1 MCGIIGYVGKKNI
14 GDVIIHGLEAV
25 EYRGY
30 DSAGISVIDNNK
42 IRTVKSVGK
51 IENLKKKLKKVD
63 LNNSVCGIGHTRW
76 ATHGEVSELNA
87 HPQVVNRVSVVHNGI
102 IENYKEIER
111 ELKDKYTF
119 KSETDSERVAA
130 LIDSFYDGSNQVEA
144 INKAIHKLTGSY
156 AIGVIFEGVPK
167 IYGVRKDAPLILG
180 IGSKEHFIASDIS
193 AIIDY
198 TNKYIYL
205 DDNEIVEADKDFNI
219 YYDGIIINKKIE
231 TAKWDM
237 ETANKNGYDHY
248 MLKEINEQE
257 ELSKK
262 LYSKYIP
269 NDNFSDLV
277 IDLTK
282 YKRIDFVACGSAYN
296 ASLIA
301 KYFAD
306 KYCSSKDFYVNCY
319 AASEYRYTNH
329 YFDKDVLV
337 VLISQSGETA
347 DTLAVLRM
355 CNSKDID
362 TLAIVNVVS
371 STIAR
376 EAKFVMPML
385 AGPEIC
391 VATTKGY
398 FSQSYLCSLLML
410 KYMYSK
416 RIIKKDEVLKIFEE
430 FKKLPQLIKK
440 VIENP
445 NYKTIAKAIY
455 KSDDIYYIG
464 RGIDIYSCYE
474 ASLKLKEIS
483 YIHSECFAAGELK
496 HGPIALLSKNTPV
509 IALMTE
515 FSVYEKTLSNVLEAK
530 SRKAKIIIIRKESI
544 NIDKNVADYE
554 IVIPLTTEY
563 VQNLLLMVSCQLLSY
578 EVAKLRKCDIDKPR
592 NLAKSVTVE

>member
-14 GDVIIHGLEAV
+14 GSVIIHGLECV

-30 DSAGISVIDNNK
+30 DSAGISVLDNNK

-51 IENLKKKLKKVD
+51 IENLKKKLKKID
-63 LNNSVCGIGHTRW
+63 LNNSTCGIGHTRW

-87 HPQVVNRVSVVHNGI
+87 HPQVVNKVSVVHNGI

-111 ELKDKYTF
+111 ELKSKYSF
-119 KSETDSERVAA
+119 KSDTDSERIAA
-130 LIDSFYDGSNQVEA
+130 LIDSFAASVVFCNWY
-144 INKAIHKLTGSY
+144 IKAIHKLKGSY
-156 AIGVIFEGVPK
+156 AIGVIFEGVSK
-167 IYGVRKDAPLILG
+167 IYGVRKDAPLVLG

-219 YYDGIIINKKIE
+219 YYDGVIIKKKIE
-231 TAKWDM
+231 TASWDR

-257 ELSKK
+257 ELAKK

-269 NDNFSDLV
+269 NDKFSDLV

-319 AASEYRYTNH
+319 VASEYRYTNH

-391 VATTKGY
+391 VATTKGF

-410 KYMYSK
+410 KYMYK
-416 RIIKKDEVLKIFEE
+416 KNIINKDFDKW
-430 FKKLPQLIKK
+430 
-440 VIENP
+440 
-445 NYKTIAKAIY
+445 
-455 KSDDIYYIG
+455 
-464 RGIDIYSCYE
+464 
-474 ASLKLKEIS
+474 
-483 YIHSECFAAGELK
+483 K
-496 HGPIALLSKNTPV
+496 H
-509 IALMTE
+509 
-515 FSVYEKTLSNVLEAK
+515 F
-530 SRKAKIIIIRKESI
+530 
-544 NIDKNVADYE
+544 
-554 IVIPLTTEY
+554 
-563 VQNLLLMVSCQLLSY
+563 VSS
-578 EVAKLRKCDIDKPR
+578 
-592 NLAKSVTVE
+592 